1 MPLTAAPCPM
11 TEPQVSRALRERFL
25 GRAATLLL
33 LGLALGLAACAP
45 EHEARLA
52 PGQPFPDL
60 SLTSLDGAPMETA
73 GLDGRVLVLN
83 VWATWCPPC
92 RREMPSLQRL
102 AAAVDPRRVMI
113 AGLTVDRDLNLA
125 REFVLQNRIAFP
137 NYADPDM
144 AIANGSLAVVGFP
157 ETFIV
162 GPDGRLAARVVGPR
176 EWDAP
181 EILGALQALSRG
193 ERASFR

>member
-1 MPLTAAPCPM
+1 M
-11 TEPQVSRALRERFL
+11 
-25 GRAATLLL
+25 
-33 LGLALGLAACAP
+33 
-45 EHEARLA
+45 
-52 PGQPFPDL
+52 FPAL
-60 SLTSLDGAPMETA
+60 SLTGLEGGAPLSTTGIA
-73 GLDGRVLVLN
+73 GRVLVLN

-102 AAAVDPRRVMI
+102 AARVDPDRVLV

-125 REFVLQNRIAFP
+125 REFVLHNQIAFP
-137 NYADPDM
+137 NFADPDM

-162 GPDGRLAARVVGPR
+162 APDGRLAARVAGAR

-181 EILGALQALSRG
+181 EIVAALDALSRG
-193 ERASFR
+193 EPARFR